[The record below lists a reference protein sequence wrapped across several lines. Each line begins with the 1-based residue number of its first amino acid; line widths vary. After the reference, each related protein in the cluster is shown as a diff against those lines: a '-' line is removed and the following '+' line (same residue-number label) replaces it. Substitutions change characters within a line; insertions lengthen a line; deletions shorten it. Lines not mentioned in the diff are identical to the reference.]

1 VANLHCKAISPSRWV
16 HLIEFTVF
24 VCGVFFY
31 YYYYSPFRLSQ
42 RTENTEANFQVQ
54 AVLVSKVRVCFW
66 IGKSRLWPVEGV
78 GERRCG
84 AARGLAGMVAP
95 DGVCSARALGLRA
108 PSRCEETCVLS
119 GKSSQGF
126 VCLNKYILKKK
137 KKKKEREREERIPR
151 YFPRFLKELVT
162 PPAPLFKRGSWG
174 WVNILLQIQQAK
186 KKNLAVFLLQFWQH
200 LGF

>member
-1 VANLHCKAISPSRWV
+1 MNTRFRLIWNLLGIFLDSERLQWQICTAKQSVRVAGCILLSLLFLCV
-16 HLIEFTVF
+16 
-24 VCGVFFY
+24 GFFY

-42 RTENTEANFQVQ
+42 RTENTEANFRVQ

-84 AARGLAGMVAP
+84 AARGLAGTVAP

-126 VCLNKYILKKK
+126 VCLNKHI
-137 KKKKEREREERIPR
+137 
-151 YFPRFLKELVT
+151 
-162 PPAPLFKRGSWG
+162 
-174 WVNILLQIQQAK
+174 
-186 KKNLAVFLLQFWQH
+186 
-200 LGF
+200 